1 MKTRRS
7 IRASENSGFAGRLGT
22 ARTEE
27 FERKPT
33 MTYRIDRVVVGEEYV
48 ILRISGRMTGQ
59 DVDMLRALLEQEG
72 RTAAIDLKD
81 ILLVDREVVKL
92 LALWESNGNELRNCP
107 LYIREWITREREAH
121 EG

>member
-1 MKTRRS
+1 VRRKTP
-7 IRASENSGFAGRLGT
+7 ASQSGSERQEP
-22 ARTEE
+22 EE

-48 ILRISGRMTGQ
+48 ILRISGRITGQ

-72 RTAAIDLKD
+72 RTAAMDLKD

-92 LALWESNGNELRNCP
+92 LALCESNGNELRNCP

-121 EG
+121 KG

>member
-1 MKTRRS
+1 MKALS
-7 IRASENSGFAGRLGT
+7 FIRASENSGFAGRLGT
-22 ARTEE
+22 ARTDG

-33 MTYRIDRVVVGEEYV
+33 MTYRIDRVVVGEEHV
-48 ILRISGRMTGQ
+48 ILRISGRITGQ

-72 RTAAIDLKD
+72 RTAVIDLKD

-92 LALWESNGNELRNCP
+92 LALCESNGNELRNCP